1 MRCSDANPLLFEDA
15 AGTLTDDV
23 RRDVA
28 AHLAECPACTA
39 EAEELRDLWQGLGSV
54 PPEPSDPFERRRR
67 FDVMLSAYQAGAA
80 AGGQRQSGL
89 SSLVAWMWQPM
100 VRPAWALAGAAAAL
114 VLGVA
119 AGRQAPDPAAAP
131 VSTDLQVLRN
141 EVTGL
146 REMVSLSL
154 LQQQSASER
163 LKGVSWAAQL
173 ESGNDVVV
181 TALLNALSN
190 DPNENVRLASVDAL
204 KRFATQDAVRSGAL
218 TALERQTSP
227 LVQIALIDFVVE
239 AGLPNASGTL
249 RRLAGNDMVHE
260 AVRAR
265 AEERLRQVS

>member
-1 MRCSDANPLLFEDA
+1 MRCTDASPLLFEDA

-67 FDVMLSAYQAGAA
+67 FDAMLSAYEAGAA
-80 AGGQRQSGL
+80 SGGRSGRSF
-89 SSLVAWMWQPM
+89 SSAVSWMWQPM

-119 AGRQAPDPAAAP
+119 AGRQATTPVAAP
-131 VSTDLQVLRN
+131 VSSDLQVLRE
-141 EVTGL
+141 EVTDL
-146 REMVSLSL
+146 RQMVSLSL

-173 ESGNDVVV
+173 DSSNDTVV
-181 TALLNALSN
+181 TALLEALSN
-190 DPNENVRLASVDAL
+190 DPNDNVRLASVDAL
-204 KRFATQDAVRSGAL
+204 KRFAAQDAVRRGAV

-239 AGLPNASGTL
+239 AGLPNAGGTL

-265 AEERLRQVS
+265 AEQGLRQVS

>member
-1 MRCSDANPLLFEDA
+1 MRCSDASPLLFEDA

-54 PPEPSDPFERRRR
+54 PPEPSDSFERRRR
-67 FDVMLSAYQAGAA
+67 FDAMLSAYEAGAA
-80 AGGQRQSGL
+80 SGGHRGRAL
-89 SSLVAWMWQPM
+89 SSAVAWMWQPM

-119 AGRQAPDPAAAP
+119 AGRQAPAPAAAP
-131 VSTDLQVLRN
+131 VPADLQVLRD
-141 EVTGL
+141 EVTDL
-146 REMVSLSL
+146 RQMVSLSL

-173 ESGNDVVV
+173 DAGNDTVV
-181 TALLNALSN
+181 TALLDALSN
-190 DPNENVRLASVDAL
+190 DPNVNVRLASVDAL
-204 KRFATQDAVRSGAL
+204 KRFAAQDAVRRGAV

-227 LVQIALIDFVVE
+227 MVQIALIDFVVE
-239 AGLPNASGTL
+239 AGLPNAGGTL

-265 AEERLRQVS
+265 AEQGLRQVS

>member
-1 MRCSDANPLLFEDA
+1 M
-15 AGTLTDDV
+15 
-23 RRDVA
+23 
-28 AHLAECPACTA
+28 
-39 EAEELRDLWQGLGSV
+39 
-54 PPEPSDPFERRRR
+54 
-67 FDVMLSAYQAGAA
+67 SA
-80 AGGQRQSGL
+80 
-89 SSLVAWMWQPM
+89 
-100 VRPAWALAGAAAAL
+100 
-114 VLGVA
+114 
-119 AGRQAPDPAAAP
+119 
-131 VSTDLQVLRN
+131 DLQVLRE

-173 ESGNDVVV
+173 DAGSNDTVV

-204 KRFATQDAVRSGAL
+204 KRFAARDAVRSGAV

-227 LVQIALIDFVVE
+227 MVQIALIDFVVE
-239 AGLPNASGTL
+239 AGLPNAGSTL

-265 AEERLRQVS
+265 AEQVLRQVS

>member
-28 AHLAECPACTA
+28 AHLAECAACTA

-67 FDVMLSAYQAGAA
+67 FDAMLSAYEAGAA
-80 AGGQRQSGL
+80 SGGSRGRSL
-89 SSLVAWMWQPM
+89 SSAVAWMWQPM

-114 VLGVA
+114 LLGVA
-119 AGRQAPDPAAAP
+119 AGRQVATPVEAP
-131 VSTDLQVLRN
+131 VPSDLQVLRE
-141 EVTGL
+141 EVTDL
-146 REMVSLSL
+146 RQMVSLSL

-173 ESGNDVVV
+173 ESGNGTVVA
-181 TALLNALSN
+181 ALLEALSN

-204 KRFATQDAVRSGAL
+204 KRFAAQDAVRRGAV

-227 LVQIALIDFVVE
+227 MVQIALIDFVVE
-239 AGLPNASGTL
+239 AGLPDAGGTL
-249 RRLAGNDMVHE
+249 RRLAQNDMVHE

-265 AEERLRQVS
+265 AEQGLRQVS